1 MKIEKAVA
9 IMATVSG
16 VAFLSYASTPSASV
30 SITVP
35 IELVSNLPFLP
46 VHVNGSD
53 TLNGILDS
61 GAGLT
66 VVDPHVASALGL
78 LSAGSIKAGGFG
90 QGTDQT
96 LHLVNHANLSFG
108 SPGTELSLSDQ
119 TIAVLPIDYIGSQTG
134 HRTDALFGSNL
145 FKNFRVTVDYA
156 RGKAVF
162 ASFNAPFHAA
172 GAAVPIDVSGNVPV
186 VDVTLTGE
194 TGVEVKTKFVV
205 DIGTTGALIVSKQFM
220 DAHPELSTGHKSV
233 KAPSVSAVG
242 GTIESKLVRLTGLT
256 LGPFHLASPI
266 AVVPTQTAGVL
277 AMPGVAGLLGGEVL
291 NRFTVTWDYRR
302 QQMWLLPNNRLHRP
316 FEADASGLHLVA
328 RGTSLDEIYIDE
340 VLSGSA
346 ADQAG
351 LRAGDRI
358 VKADGRALRLWE
370 LGKILTHTDRVVS
383 LTIARDGTER
393 HVPLHLR
400 ALL

>member
-1 MKIEKAVA
+1 MKIKMAAA
-9 IMATVSG
+9 IIAAISG
-16 VAFLSYASTPSASV
+16 IAFLSSASTPSAPV

-35 IELVSNLPFLP
+35 IELVFNLPFLP
-46 VHVNGSD
+46 VRVNGSD

-78 LSAGSIKAGGFG
+78 LSAGSVKAGGFG

-96 LHLVNHANLSFG
+96 LHLVDHANLSFG
-108 SPGTELSLSDQ
+108 SPGKELSLSDQ
-119 TIAVLPIDYIGSQTG
+119 AIAVLPIDYIGSQTG
-134 HRTDALFGSNL
+134 HRTDALFGSNV

-162 ASFNAPFHAA
+162 ASFNAPFHET
-172 GAAVPIDVSGNVPV
+172 GAAIPMDVSGNVPV
-186 VDVTLTGE
+186 VNVTLTGE
-194 TGVEVKTKFVV
+194 HGAEVKTKFVV

-220 DAHPELSTGHKSV
+220 DAHPELSIGHKWA

-242 GTIESKLVRLTGLT
+242 GTIESKLIRLTGLT
-256 LGPFHLASPI
+256 LGPFHLAYPI

-291 NRFTVTWDYRR
+291 NRFTVTWDYQH
-302 QQMWLLPNNRLHRP
+302 QQMWLVPNNRLHRR

-328 RGTSLDEIYIDE
+328 RGTNLNEIYIDE
-340 VLSGSA
+340 VLAGSA
-346 ADQAG
+346 ADRAG

-358 VKADGRALRLWE
+358 VEADGRTLHLWE
-370 LGKILTHTDRVVS
+370 LGKILTHAGSVVS
-383 LTIARDGTER
+383 LTIARNGAEL